1 MSFEQLYKLVV
12 KNFDRI
18 KDKKQT
24 TTTLRCFY
32 EMSLLKREKL
42 KLGKILFE
50 IKEHMDGE
58 IVLYESL
65 EMVFCRQDNTDEN
78 ELKIENRL
86 KEYD

>member
-1 MSFEQLYKLVV
+1 MSFEQLYKLVI
-12 KNFDRI
+12 KNSDRI

-24 TTTLRCFY
+24 ITTLRCFY
-32 EMSLLKREKL
+32 DMSILKREKL

-58 IVLYESL
+58 VVLYETL